1 MYIFIFI
8 GIATFKEMFIK
19 ELVGRKTPVTMKIS
33 ACLCCKSCWG
43 LVCNSDNVIQLIAI
57 SSYYCKHCHRHQHD
71 QQRVMCFTTHAEYS
85 LTSSS
90 LKCCRGFPHNK
101 TMRKNPY
108 TTFSSLKGVLMCD
121 EEKLIVKYK

>member
-43 LVCNSDNVIQLIAI
+43 LVCNSDDVIQLIAI
-57 SSYYCKHCHRHQHD
+57 SSYIIVNIVTGISMTSNGLH
-71 QQRVMCFTTHAEYS
+71 VSLLMLNTH
-85 LTSSS
+85 
-90 LKCCRGFPHNK
+90 
-101 TMRKNPY
+101 
-108 TTFSSLKGVLMCD
+108 
-121 EEKLIVKYK
+121 